1 LIQRVLEVFWDQA
14 HKKNIKLTHNVAP
27 GTPKFLGDLDRLQ
40 QLFINLVDNAIK
52 YTPTGG
58 AVTLTTLCAPPQNG
72 GASQVE
78 IAVSDT
84 GPGIPEKDLPR
95 LTERFYRVD
104 KARSRDLGGTGLG
117 LAIVKHIIQ
126 AHKAELKIESQ
137 LNKGTT
143 VRVRLPSVRTEANQR
158 VVLFLCAGNS
168 CRSQMAEG
176 FARGMVTNG
185 DRVYSAGTSP
195 KGIHPLAIRVMREVG
210 IDISTQHSKGLE
222 EIPLDR
228 IDQLITLCGDA
239 DEPCPTLGGEVKHT
253 HWLVADPALA
263 QGDEAEILEVF
274 RTVRDE
280 IRSRVEDFLSS
291 ERRSA

>member
-1 LIQRVLEVFWDQA
+1 LEVFWDQA
-14 HKKNIKLTHNVAP
+14 HKKNINLTHNVAL
-27 GTPKFLGDLDRLQ
+27 GTPKLLGDLDRLQ

-52 YTPTGG
+52 YTPNGG
-58 AVTLTTLCAPPQNG
+58 AVTLTTRCAPLKNG

-126 AHKAELKIESQ
+126 AHKAELQIESQ

-143 VRVRLPSVRTEANQR
+143 VRVRLPAVMTDANQR
-158 VVLFLCAGNS
+158 AFLFLCAGNS

-176 FARGMVTNG
+176 FARAMATNG
-185 DRVYSAGTSP
+185 DHVYSAGTSP

-210 IDISTQHSKGLE
+210 VDISTQHSKGLE

-228 IDQLITLCGDA
+228 IDYLITLCGDA
-239 DEPCPTLGGEVKHT
+239 DEQCPTLKSQVKRV
-253 HWLVADPALA
+253 HWPLPDPALA
-263 QGDEAEILEVF
+263 RGSEAEILEVF
-274 RTVRDE
+274 RSVRDE
-280 IRSRVEDFLSS
+280 IRARLKNFLSI
-291 ERRSA
+291 EVH